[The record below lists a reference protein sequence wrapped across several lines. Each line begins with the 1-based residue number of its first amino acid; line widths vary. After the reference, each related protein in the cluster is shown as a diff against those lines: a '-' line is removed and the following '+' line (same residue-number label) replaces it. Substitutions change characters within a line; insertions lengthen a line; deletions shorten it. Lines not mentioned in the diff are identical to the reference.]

1 MGRPGK
7 VKGFIDSIIGKAIVV
22 GIEVYARKSDVS
34 LEDSL
39 AELKELSHAAGIET
53 VYTISQ
59 RKNRIESGTY
69 LGSGKIDEIKALAA
83 RFGADILLVDDE
95 LSGIQIRNL
104 ETALDME
111 IIDRTSLILDI
122 FANRAKSREGKLQV
136 ELARMRY
143 EKPRIVGGST
153 QLSKQAGGIGSR
165 GLGEKKLELDRRTID
180 KRIKDVERSIEA
192 LKKQREVQK
201 NKRKKS
207 NLQTV
212 ALIGYTNAGKS
223 TLMNTF
229 LRINNPI
236 RSKHESPVADMLFAT
251 LDPFHRK
258 VKLKNNLEFILT
270 DTVGFVNKLPHT
282 LVDAF
287 MSTLEEV
294 RDADLLLYV
303 VDVSNDEY
311 EHQLKVTKN
320 VVKELGA
327 QEIPYLIVQNKKD
340 RLDPEKLLE
349 ITDPLE
355 TTVPISALTGDGLD
369 ELISMVEEKIMKDY
383 KVVDLVIPFEKGSML
398 NYILENTKV
407 IEHEYL
413 DDGLHVRA
421 YLNKHDIKKY
431 DLFLV

>member
-7 VKGFIDSIIGKAIVV
+7 VKGFIDSVIGKAIVI
-22 GIEVYARKSDVS
+22 GIEVFARKSNVS

-69 LGSGKIDEIKALAA
+69 LGSGKIEEIKALAA
-83 RFGADILLVDDE
+83 RYGADILLVDDE

-104 ETALDME
+104 ESALDME

-122 FANRAKSREGKLQV
+122 FANRAKSKEGKLQV
-136 ELARMRY
+136 ELARLRY

-165 GLGEKKLELDRRTID
+165 GLGEKKMELDRRTID
-180 KRIKDVERSIEA
+180 KRIRDVERSIEA

-207 NLQTV
+207 HLQTV

-229 LRINNPI
+229 LRVNNPLK
-236 RSKHESPVADMLFAT
+236 SKHESPVADMLFAT

-258 VKLKNNLEFILT
+258 VKLKDNLEFILT

-294 RDADLLLYV
+294 KDADLLLYV
-303 VDVSNDEY
+303 VDVSNEEY

-320 VVKELGA
+320 VVKELEA
-327 QEIPYLIVQNKKD
+327 QEIPYIIVQNKKD
-340 RLDPEKLLE
+340 RLNSEELLE

-355 TTVPISALTGDGLD
+355 MTVPISALTGDGLD
-369 ELISMVEEKIMKDY
+369 HLISEIEEKIMKDY
-383 KVVDLVIPFEKGSML
+383 RVVNLIIPFERGSMA

-407 IEHEYL
+407 VEHKYL
-413 DDGLHVRA
+413 DDGLHVRT
-421 YLNKHDIKKY
+421 YLNGHDINRY
-431 DLFLV
+431 NLFLV

>member
-7 VKGFIDSIIGKAIVV
+7 VKGFIDSVIGKAIVV
-22 GIEVYARKSDVS
+22 GIEVFARKSNVS

-59 RKNRIESGTY
+59 KKNRIEVGTY
-69 LGSGKIDEIKALAA
+69 LGSGKLEEIKALAA
-83 RFGADILLVDDE
+83 RYGADILLVDDE

-104 ETALDME
+104 ESELDME

-122 FANRAKSREGKLQV
+122 FANRAKSKEGKLQV
-136 ELARMRY
+136 ELARLRY

-165 GLGEKKLELDRRTID
+165 GLGEKKMELDRRTID
-180 KRIKDVERSIEA
+180 KRIKDVERSIET

-207 NLQTV
+207 HLQTV

-236 RSKHESPVADMLFAT
+236 KSKHESPVADMLFAT

-270 DTVGFVNKLPHT
+270 DTVGFVSKLPHT

-294 RDADLLLYV
+294 KEADLLLYV
-303 VDVSNDEY
+303 VDVSNEEY

-327 QEIPYLIVQNKKD
+327 QEIPYIIVQNKKD
-340 RLDPEKLLE
+340 RLDPEKMLE
-349 ITDPLE
+349 IIDPLE
-355 TTVPISALTGDGLD
+355 TTTPISALNGDGLD
-369 ELISMVEEKIMKDY
+369 CLISRIEEKIMKDY
-383 KVVDLVIPFEKGSML
+383 KIVNLIIPFESGSMA
-398 NYILENTKV
+398 NYILENTKI

-413 DDGLHVRA
+413 DDGLHVKA
-421 YLNKHDIKKY
+421 YLNRNDINKY
-431 DLFLV
+431 NLFLV

>member
-1 MGRPGK
+1 MANIGK
-7 VKGFIDSIIGKAIVV
+7 VKGFIDSVIGKAIVV
-22 GIEVYARKSDVS
+22 GIEVYSRKSNIS

-53 VYTISQ
+53 VYTMSQ
-59 RKNRIESGTY
+59 KKNRIEVGTY
-69 LGSGKIDEIKALAA
+69 LGTGKIEEIRALAA

-104 ETALDME
+104 ESILDME

-122 FANRAKSREGKLQV
+122 FANRAKSKEGKLQV
-136 ELARMRY
+136 ELARLRY

-180 KRIKDVERSIEA
+180 KRIRDVERSIEG

-201 NKRKKS
+201 NRRKKS
-207 NLQTV
+207 HLSTV

-229 LRINNPI
+229 LRINNPLM
-236 RSKHESPVADMLFAT
+236 SKQESPTADMLFAT

-258 VKLKNNLEFILT
+258 VKLKDGLEFILT
-270 DTVGFVNKLPHT
+270 DTVGFVSKLPHA

-303 VDVSNDEY
+303 VDVSNEDY
-311 EHQLKVTKN
+311 EHQLKVTKD

-327 QEIPYLIVQNKKD
+327 EEIPYIIIQNKKD
-340 RLDPEKLLE
+340 RLSEEQLVE
-349 ITDPLE
+349 IADPLE
-355 TTVPISALTGDGLD
+355 TTISISALTGEGLE
-369 ELISMVEEKIMKDY
+369 ELIEEVEEKIMKDY
-383 KVVDLVIPFEKGSML
+383 KLLDLIIPFENGTIA
-398 NYILENTKV
+398 NYILQSTKV
-407 IEHEYL
+407 IEHEYQEN
-413 DDGLHVRA
+413 GLHVKT
-421 YLNKHDIKKY
+421 YLNKYDRNKFHNFIK
-431 DLFLV
+431 

>member
-7 VKGFIDSIIGKAIVV
+7 VKGFIDSVIGKAIVV
-22 GIEVYARKSDVS
+22 GIEVFARKSDVS

-39 AELKELSHAAGIET
+39 MELKELSHAAGIEA

-59 RKNRIESGTY
+59 RKNRIETGTY
-69 LGSGKIDEIKALAA
+69 LGSGKIEEIKALAA
-83 RFGADILLVDDE
+83 RYGADILLVDDE

-104 ETALDME
+104 ESALDME

-136 ELARMRY
+136 ELARLRY

-153 QLSKQAGGIGSR
+153 RLSKQAGGIGSR

-180 KRIKDVERSIEA
+180 KRIKGVERSIEG
-192 LKKQREVQK
+192 LIKQREVQK

-207 NLQTV
+207 RLQTV
-212 ALIGYTNAGKS
+212 ALIGYTNVGKS

-229 LRINNPI
+229 LRINNPLK
-236 RSKHESPVADMLFAT
+236 SKHESPVADMLFAT

-258 VKLKNNLEFILT
+258 VKLKDSLEFILT

-294 RDADLLLYV
+294 KDADLLLYV
-303 VDVSNDEY
+303 VDVSNNEY

-327 QEIPYLIVQNKKD
+327 EEIPYIIVQNKKD
-340 RLDPEKLLE
+340 KLNPEKLLE
-349 ITDPLE
+349 ITDSLE
-355 TTVPISALTGDGLD
+355 TTMPISALTGEGLD
-369 ELISMVEEKIMKDY
+369 QLISAIEGKIMKDY
-383 KVVDLVIPFEKGSML
+383 KVVDLIIPFERGSVA

-407 IEHEYL
+407 VEHKYL
-413 DDGLHVRA
+413 NDGLHVRA
-421 YLNKHDIKKY
+421 YLNGHDINRY
-431 DLFLV
+431 NLFLV

>member
-7 VKGFIDSIIGKAIVV
+7 VKGFIDSVIGKAIVV
-22 GIEVYARKSDVS
+22 GIEVYSRKSDIS

-39 AELKELSHAAGIET
+39 AELKELSYAAGIET

-59 RKNRIESGTY
+59 KKNRIESGTY
-69 LGSGKIDEIKALAA
+69 LGSGKIEEIKALAA

-122 FANRAKSREGKLQV
+122 FANRAKSKEGKLQV

-180 KRIKDVERSIEA
+180 KKIRDVERSIEA

-207 NLQTV
+207 HLQTV

-229 LRINNPI
+229 LRINNPLK
-236 RSKHESPVADMLFAT
+236 SKHESPVADMLFAT

-270 DTVGFVNKLPHT
+270 DTVGFVSKLPHT

-294 RDADLLLYV
+294 KDADLLLYV
-303 VDVSNDEY
+303 VDVSNEEY

-327 QEIPYLIVQNKKD
+327 QDIPYLIVQNKKD
-340 RLDPEKLLE
+340 RLDPEALLE

-355 TTVPISALTGDGLD
+355 TSVPISALTGDGLD
-369 ELISMVEEKIMKDY
+369 QLISKIEEKIMKDY
-383 KVVDLVIPFEKGSML
+383 KVVDLIIPFEEGSML

-407 IEHEYL
+407 VEHEYL
-413 DDGLHVRA
+413 DDGLHVKA
-421 YLNKHDIKKY
+421 YLNKYDIKRYKLY
-431 DLFLV
+431 LV

>member
-7 VKGFIDSIIGKAIVV
+7 VKGFIDSVIGKAIVV
-22 GIEVYARKSDVS
+22 GIEVYSRKSDVS

-59 RKNRIESGTY
+59 KKNRVESGTY
-69 LGSGKIDEIKALAA
+69 LGSGKLDEIKALAA

-104 ETALDME
+104 EAELDME

-122 FANRAKSREGKLQV
+122 FANRAKSKEGKLQV

-180 KRIKDVERSIEA
+180 KKIKDVERSIES

-207 NLQTV
+207 HLQTV

-236 RSKHESPVADMLFAT
+236 KSKHESPVADMLFAT

-270 DTVGFVNKLPHT
+270 DTVGFVSKLPHT

-303 VDVSNDEY
+303 VDLSNDEY

-327 QEIPYLIVQNKKD
+327 QDIPYLIVQNKKD
-340 RLDPEKLLE
+340 RLSKEELLE

-355 TTVPISALTGDGLD
+355 TSVPISALSGDGID
-369 ELISMVEEKIMKDY
+369 ELIEEIEKKIMKDY
-383 KVVDLVIPFEKGSML
+383 KITDLVIPFEEGSML

-413 DDGLHVRA
+413 DDGLHVKA
-421 YLNKHDIKKY
+421 YLNKYDIKRY
-431 DLFLV
+431 NLFLV

>member
-7 VKGFIDSIIGKAIVV
+7 VKGFIDSVIGKAIVIGV
-22 GIEVYARKSDVS
+22 EVFSKKSDIS

-39 AELKELSHAAGIET
+39 AELKELSRAAGIET

-59 RKNRIESGTY
+59 KKNRIESGTY
-69 LGSGKIDEIKALAA
+69 LGSGKIEEIKALAA
-83 RFGADILLVDDE
+83 RYGADILLVDDE

-104 ETALDME
+104 ESALDME

-122 FANRAKSREGKLQV
+122 FANRAKSKEGKLQV
-136 ELARMRY
+136 ELARLRY

-180 KRIKDVERSIEA
+180 KRIRDVERSIED
-192 LKKQREVQK
+192 LKKQREIQK

-207 NLQTV
+207 HLQTV

-229 LRINNPI
+229 LRINNPLKS
-236 RSKHESPVADMLFAT
+236 RSESPVADMLFAT
-251 LDPFHRK
+251 LDPFHRN

-294 RDADLLLYV
+294 KDADLLLYV

-327 QEIPYLIVQNKKD
+327 QEIPYIIIQNKKD
-340 RLDPEKLLE
+340 RLTPERLLE

-355 TTVPISALTGDGLD
+355 TTIPISALNGDGLD
-369 ELISMVEEKIMKDY
+369 VLTSEIEGKLMEDY
-383 KVVDLVIPFEKGSML
+383 KIVDLIIPFESGSMA
-398 NYILENTKV
+398 NYILKNTKV
-407 IEHEYL
+407 VKYEYL
-413 DDGLHVRA
+413 DSGLHVKA
-421 YLNKHDIKKY
+421 YLSEY
-431 DLFLV
+431 DANRYEMFLV

>member
-7 VKGFIDSIIGKAIVV
+7 VKGFIDSVIGKAIVV
-22 GIEVYARKSDVS
+22 GIEVYSRKSDVS

-59 RKNRIESGTY
+59 KKNRIESGTY
-69 LGSGKIDEIKALAA
+69 LGSGKIGEIKALAA

-104 ETALDME
+104 EAELDME

-122 FANRAKSREGKLQV
+122 FANRAKSKEGKLQV

-180 KRIKDVERSIEA
+180 KKIKDVERSIEA

-207 NLQTV
+207 HLQTV

-236 RSKHESPVADMLFAT
+236 KSKHESPVADMLFAT

-270 DTVGFVNKLPHT
+270 DTVGFVSKLPHT

-303 VDVSNDEY
+303 VDISNDEY

-327 QEIPYLIVQNKKD
+327 QDIPYLIVQNKKD

-349 ITDPLE
+349 GCDLLE
-355 TTVPISALTGDGLD
+355 TSVPISALSGDGID
-369 ELISMVEEKIMKDY
+369 ELIVEIEKKIMKDY
-383 KVVDLVIPFEKGSML
+383 EIKDLVIPFEEGSML

-413 DDGLHVRA
+413 DDGLHVKA
-421 YLNKHDIKKY
+421 HLNKHDIKRY
-431 DLFLV
+431 NLFLV

>member
-7 VKGFIDSIIGKAIVV
+7 VKGFIDSVIGKAIVV
-22 GIEVYARKSDVS
+22 GIEVYSRKSDVS

-59 RKNRIESGTY
+59 KKNRIESGTY
-69 LGSGKIDEIKALAA
+69 LGSGKIGEIKALAA

-104 ETALDME
+104 EAELDME

-122 FANRAKSREGKLQV
+122 FANRAKSKEGKLQV

-180 KRIKDVERSIEA
+180 KKIKDVERSIEA

-207 NLQTV
+207 LLQTV

-236 RSKHESPVADMLFAT
+236 KSKHESPVADMLFAT

-270 DTVGFVNKLPHT
+270 DTVGFVSKLPHT

-303 VDVSNDEY
+303 VDISNDEY

-327 QEIPYLIVQNKKD
+327 QDIPYLIVQNKKD

-349 ITDPLE
+349 GCDLLE
-355 TTVPISALTGDGLD
+355 TSVPISALSGDGID
-369 ELISMVEEKIMKDY
+369 ELIEEIEKKIMKDY
-383 KVVDLVIPFEKGSML
+383 EITDLVIPFEEGSML

-413 DDGLHVRA
+413 DDGLHVKA
-421 YLNKHDIKKY
+421 YLNKHDIKRY
-431 DLFLV
+431 NLFLV

>member
-1 MGRPGK
+1 MSRIGK

-22 GIEVYARKSDVS
+22 GIEVYSRKSNVS

-39 AELKELSHAAGIET
+39 TELKELSHAAGIET

-59 RKNRIESGTY
+59 KKNRIEVGTY
-69 LGSGKIDEIKALAA
+69 LGSGKLEEIKALAA

-104 ETALDME
+104 EAILDME

-122 FANRAKSREGKLQV
+122 FANRAKSKEGKLQV
-136 ELARMRY
+136 ELARLRY

-180 KRIKDVERSIEA
+180 KRIRDVERSIEG

-201 NKRKKS
+201 NRRRKS
-207 NLQTV
+207 HLSTV

-229 LRINNPI
+229 LRINNPLM
-236 RSKHESPVADMLFAT
+236 SKQESPTADMLFAT

-258 VKLKNNLEFILT
+258 VKLKDNLEFILT
-270 DTVGFVNKLPHT
+270 DTVGFVSKLPHA

-303 VDVSNDEY
+303 VDVSNEEY

-327 QEIPYLIVQNKKD
+327 EEIPYIIIQNKMD
-340 RLDPEKLLE
+340 RLTSSELLE
-349 ITDPLE
+349 ITDPIE
-355 TTVPISALTGDGLD
+355 TTIPISALTGEGL
-369 ELISMVEEKIMKDY
+369 EKLILEVEEKIMKDY
-383 KVVDLVIPFEKGSML
+383 KIVDLVIPFDSGAMAS
-398 NYILENTKV
+398 YILENTKV
-407 IEHEYL
+407 VKHEYL

-421 YLNKHDIKKY
+421 YLNNHDIGRY
-431 DLFLV
+431 NLFLC

>member
-1 MGRPGK
+1 MGRIGK
-7 VKGFIDSIIGKAIVV
+7 VKGFIDSVIGKAIVV
-22 GIEVYARKSDVS
+22 GIEVYSRKSHIS

-59 RKNRIESGTY
+59 KKNRVEVGTY
-69 LGSGKIDEIKALAA
+69 IGKGKLEEIKALAA

-104 ETALDME
+104 EAILDME

-122 FANRAKSREGKLQV
+122 FANRAKSKEGMLQV
-136 ELARMRY
+136 ELARLKY

-153 QLSKQAGGIGSR
+153 QLSRQGGGIGSR

-180 KRIKDVERSIEA
+180 KRIREVEKAIEG
-192 LKKQREVQK
+192 LKKQREIQK
-201 NKRKKS
+201 NRRKKS
-207 NLQTV
+207 HLSTV

-229 LRINNPI
+229 LRINNPLM
-236 RSKHESPVADMLFAT
+236 SKQESPTADMLFAT

-258 VKLKNNLEFILT
+258 VKLKDNLEFILT
-270 DTVGFVNKLPHT
+270 DTVGFVSKLPHA

-294 RDADLLLYV
+294 KDADLLLYV
-303 VDVSNDEY
+303 VDVSNEEY
-311 EHQLKVTKN
+311 NHQLKVTKN

-327 QEIPYLIVQNKKD
+327 EDIPYIIVQNKVD
-340 RLDPEKLLE
+340 RLEKEELE
-349 ITDPLE
+349 EVEVPLE
-355 TTVPISALTGDGLD
+355 ENVPISALSGLGID
-369 ELISMVEEKIMKDY
+369 NLIEKIEEKIMKDY
-383 KVVDLVIPFEKGSML
+383 KLVELFIPFENGVEA
-398 NYILENTKV
+398 NYILGRTKV
-407 IEHEYL
+407 LEHEYRG
-413 DDGLHVRA
+413 DGLHIKT
-421 YLNKHDIKKY
+421 YLNHHDINRY
-431 DLFLV
+431 NLFLV

>member
-22 GIEVYARKSDVS
+22 GIEVYARKSEVS

-59 RKNRIESGTY
+59 KKNRIETGTY
-69 LGSGKIDEIKALAA
+69 LGSGKIEEIKALAA

-153 QLSKQAGGIGSR
+153 QLSKQGGGIGSR

-180 KRIKDVERSIEA
+180 KKIKDVERSIEA
-192 LKKQREVQK
+192 LKKQREIQK

-207 NLQTV
+207 HLQTV

-236 RSKHESPVADMLFAT
+236 KSKHESPVADMLFAT

-270 DTVGFVNKLPHT
+270 DTVGFVSKLPHT

-303 VDVSNDEY
+303 VDVSNEEY
-311 EHQLKVTKN
+311 EHQLKVTKD

-340 RLDPEKLLE
+340 RLNPEKLLE

-355 TTVPISALTGDGLD
+355 TTIPISALTGEGLD
-369 ELISMVEEKIMKDY
+369 ELISKVEEKIMKDY
-383 KVVDLVIPFEKGSML
+383 KIVDLVIPFERGSML

-431 DLFLV
+431 KIFLV

>member
-1 MGRPGK
+1 MSRIGK
-7 VKGFIDSIIGKAIVV
+7 VKGFIDSTIGKAIVV
-22 GIEVYARKSDVS
+22 GIEVFGKKSNVS

-39 AELKELSHAAGIET
+39 QELRELSKAAGIET

-59 RKNRIESGTY
+59 KKNRIEVGTY
-69 LGSGKIDEIKALAA
+69 LGTGKIEEIRALAA

-104 ETALDME
+104 ETILDME

-122 FANRAKSREGKLQV
+122 FANRAKSKEGKLQV
-136 ELARMRY
+136 ELARLRY

-153 QLSKQAGGIGSR
+153 QLSKQGGGIGSR

-180 KRIKDVERSIEA
+180 KRIRDVEKSIET

-201 NKRKKS
+201 NRRRKSHLK
-207 NLQTV
+207 TV

-229 LRINNPI
+229 LKINNPMK
-236 RSKHESPVADMLFAT
+236 SKQESPAEDMLFAT

-258 VKLKNNLEFILT
+258 VKLKDNLEFILT
-270 DTVGFVNKLPHT
+270 DTVGFVSKLPHA

-294 RDADLLLYV
+294 KEADLLLYV
-303 VDVSNDEY
+303 TDVSNEEY

-320 VVKELGA
+320 VVKELKA
-327 QEIPYLIVQNKKD
+327 EEIPFIVVQNKIDK
-340 RLDPEKLLE
+340 LSEEELLE
-349 ITDPLE
+349 IKESLDLTI
-355 TTVPISALTGDGLD
+355 PISAVTNLGLD
-369 ELISMVEEKIMKDY
+369 KLIKEIEEKITKNY
-383 KVVDLVIPFEKGSML
+383 KTCNLLIPFDQGNMA

-407 IEHEYL
+407 ISHEYL
-413 DDGLHVRA
+413 ENGLSVKA
-421 YLNKHDIKKY
+421 LLSEYDLKKY
-431 DLFLV
+431 NLFLI